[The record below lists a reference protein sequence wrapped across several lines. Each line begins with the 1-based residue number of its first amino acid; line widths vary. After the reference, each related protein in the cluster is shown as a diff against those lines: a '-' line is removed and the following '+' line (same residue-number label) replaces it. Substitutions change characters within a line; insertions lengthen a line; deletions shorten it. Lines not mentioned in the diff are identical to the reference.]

1 MNEIKAGGLIM
12 DRIEKSIEKYKELFG
27 NGVPAAYA
35 ADPEFQD
42 ILSRFIFGEVFYQG
56 NLDEK
61 QRELITLVV
70 LATNQTFPQLKAHV
84 GAALN
89 VGLTPVEIKEAVYQ
103 CAPYI
108 GFPKTLNAI
117 HEVNEVFKAKNI
129 ALPIESQQQVNEET
143 RFDKG
148 LSVQG
153 EIFGE
158 VIAKMRE
165 TAPAN
170 QKHIQDYLS
179 AFCFGDFYTRKGLDL
194 KTRELLT
201 LCIVSSLG
209 GAEGQVKAHVQGNK
223 NVGND
228 KETLITAITHCLPYM
243 GFPRTLNAL
252 NCINEVIPEN
262 E

>member
-1 MNEIKAGGLIM
+1 MN
-12 DRIEKSIEKYKELFG
+12 RVEKSKEKYKQLFG

-35 ADPEFQD
+35 TDSDFQD
-42 ILSRFIFGEVFYQG
+42 ILSRFVFGEVFYQG
-56 NLDEK
+56 NLDDK
-61 QRELITLVV
+61 HRELITLVV
-70 LATNQTFPQLKAHV
+70 LATNQTLPQLKAHV
-84 GAALN
+84 LAALN

-117 HEVNEVFKAKNI
+117 NEVNEVFKSNNI
-129 ALPIESQQQVNEET
+129 TLPLESQKQVEEDN

-148 LSVQG
+148 LATQV
-153 EIFGE
+153 EIFGDI
-158 VIAKMRE
+158 IAKMRE
-165 TAPAN
+165 GAPAN

-179 AFCFGDFYTRKGLDL
+179 SFCFGDFYTRCGLDL

-201 LCIVSSLG
+201 LCIVSALG

-228 KETLITAITHCLPYM
+228 KEILITAITHCIPYM

-252 NCINEVIPEN
+252 NCINEIIPEN
-262 E
+262 

>member
-1 MNEIKAGGLIM
+1 M
-12 DRIEKSIEKYKELFG
+12 DRVEQSKEKYKQLFG
-27 NGVPAAYA
+27 DGVPAAFA
-35 ADPEFQD
+35 TDPDFQD

-56 NLDEK
+56 NLDDK

-70 LATNQTFPQLKAHV
+70 LATNQTLPQLKAHV

-89 VGLTPVEIKEAVYQ
+89 IGLTPVEIKEAVYQ
-103 CAPYI
+103 CTPYI

-117 HEVNEVFKAKNI
+117 NEVNEVFKAKNI
-129 ALPIESQQQVNEET
+129 SLPIESRQQVDEET

-148 LSVQG
+148 LSVQV

-165 TAPAN
+165 AASSN

-179 AFCFGDFYTRKGLDL
+179 AFCFGDFYTRGGLDL

-209 GAEGQVKAHVQGNK
+209 GAEGQVKAHVQGNL

-228 KETLITAITHCLPYM
+228 KEALISAITHCLPYM

-252 NCINEVIPEN
+252 NGINEIIPEK

>member
-1 MNEIKAGGLIM
+1 M
-12 DRIEKSIEKYKELFG
+12 DRIEKSKEKFNQLFG
-27 NGVPAAYA
+27 AGVTAAYA
-35 ADPEFQD
+35 TDPDFQD
-42 ILSRFIFGEVFYQG
+42 ILSDFIFGEVFYQG
-56 NLDEK
+56 NLNDK

-70 LATNQTFPQLKAHV
+70 LSTNQTLPQLKAHV
-84 GAALN
+84 SAALN

-103 CAPYI
+103 CVPYI

-117 HEVNEVFKAKNI
+117 NEVNEVFKAKNI
-129 ALPIESQQQVNEET
+129 ALPIESQKTVDEDN

-148 LSVQG
+148 LAVQV

-158 VIAKMRE
+158 TIAKMRE
-165 TAPAN
+165 NAPAN

-179 AFCFGDFYTRKGLDL
+179 AFCFGDFYTRGGLDL

-201 LCIVSSLG
+201 LCIISALG

-252 NCINEVIPEN
+252 ASVNEIIHEI
-262 E
+262 

>member
-1 MNEIKAGGLIM
+1 MM
-12 DRIEKSIEKYKELFG
+12 DRVEKSKEKFNQLFG
-27 NGVPAAYA
+27 AGVTAAHA
-35 ADPEFQD
+35 TDPDFQD

-56 NLDEK
+56 NLDDK

-70 LATNQTFPQLKAHV
+70 LATNQTLPQLKAHV
-84 GAALN
+84 SAALN
-89 VGLTPVEIKEAVYQ
+89 VGVTPVEIKEAVYQ

-117 HEVNEVFKAKNI
+117 TEVNEAFKAKNI
-129 ALPIESQQQVNEET
+129 ALPVESQTTVDEDN

-148 LSVQG
+148 LAVQV
-153 EIFGE
+153 EIFGD
-158 VIAKMRE
+158 VIKKMQE
-165 TAPAN
+165 SAPPN
-170 QKHIQDYLS
+170 QKHMQDYLS
-179 AFCFGDFYTRKGLDL
+179 AFCFGDFYTRGGLDL

-201 LCIVSSLG
+201 LCIISSLG

-252 NCINEVIPEN
+252 ACVNEMIPEN
-262 E
+262 

>member
-1 MNEIKAGGLIM
+1 M
-12 DRIEKSIEKYKELFG
+12 DRIEKSKEKYKQLFG

-35 ADPEFQD
+35 TDPDFQD

-56 NLDEK
+56 NLDDK

-70 LATNQTFPQLKAHV
+70 LTTNQTLPQLKAHV
-84 GAALN
+84 VASLN

-117 HEVNEVFKAKNI
+117 NEVNEVFKAMNI
-129 ALPIESQQQVNEET
+129 ALPVESQKTVDEKT

-148 LSVQG
+148 LSVQV
-153 EIFGE
+153 EIFGD
-158 VIAKMRE
+158 VIAKMQE
-165 TAPAN
+165 SAPSN
-170 QKHIQDYLS
+170 QKHMQAYLS
-179 AFCFGDFYTRKGLDL
+179 AFCFGDFYTRGGLDL

-201 LCIVSSLG
+201 LCIISALG
-209 GAEGQVKAHVQGNK
+209 GAESQVKSHVLGNK
-223 NVGND
+223 NVGNN
-228 KETLITAITHCLPYM
+228 KETMITALTHCLPYI

-252 NCINEVIPEN
+252 SCVNEVIPEN
-262 E
+262 

>member
-1 MNEIKAGGLIM
+1 M
-12 DRIEKSIEKYKELFG
+12 DRIEKSKEKYKQLFG
-27 NGVPAAYA
+27 NGVPAAYDT
-35 ADPEFQD
+35 DPDFQD

-56 NLDEK
+56 DLDDK

-70 LATNQTFPQLKAHV
+70 LTTNQTLPQLKAHV
-84 GAALN
+84 VATLN

-108 GFPKTLNAI
+108 GFPKTLSAI
-117 HEVNEVFKAKNI
+117 NEVNEVFKSRNI
-129 ALPIESQQQVNEET
+129 ALPIEGQKQVDEGN

-148 LSVQG
+148 LSIQL

-158 VIAKMRE
+158 TIAKMRE
-165 TAPAN
+165 VAPAN
-170 QKHIQDYLS
+170 QKHMQDYLS
-179 AFCFGDFYTRKGLDL
+179 AFCFGDFYTRGGLDL

-243 GFPRTLNAL
+243 GFPRTLNSLA
-252 NCINEVIPEN
+252 CVNEIIPGN
-262 E
+262 

>member
-1 MNEIKAGGLIM
+1 MK
-12 DRIEKSIEKYKELFG
+12 RTEKSKEKFRQLFG
-27 NGVPAAYA
+27 DGVPATYTT
-35 ADPEFQD
+35 DPDFQD
-42 ILSRFIFGEVFYQG
+42 ILSHFIFGEVFYQG
-56 NLDEK
+56 NLDDK

-70 LATNQTFPQLKAHV
+70 LATNQTLPQLKAHV
-84 GAALN
+84 NAALN

-117 HEVNEVFKAKNI
+117 NEVNEVFKAKNI
-129 ALPIESQQQVNEET
+129 ALPIESQKTVDEDN
-143 RFDKG
+143 RFQKG
-148 LSVQG
+148 LAAQV
-153 EIFGE
+153 EIFGD
-158 VIAKMRE
+158 VIKQMQE
-165 TAPAN
+165 SAPSN
-170 QKHIQDYLS
+170 QKHMQEYLS
-179 AFCFGDFYTRKGLDL
+179 AFCFGDFYTRGGLDL

-201 LCIVSSLG
+201 FCIISALG

-252 NCINEVIPEN
+252 ACVNEIIPEN
-262 E
+262 

>member
-1 MNEIKAGGLIM
+1 M
-12 DRIEKSIEKYKELFG
+12 DRVEKSKEKYKQLFG

-35 ADPEFQD
+35 TDPDFQD

-56 NLDEK
+56 NLDDK

-70 LATNQTFPQLKAHV
+70 LATNQTLPQLKAHV
-84 GAALN
+84 SAALS
-89 VGLTPVEIKEAVYQ
+89 VGLIPVEIKEAVYQ

-108 GFPKTLNAI
+108 GFPKTLNAMN
-117 HEVNEVFKAKNI
+117 EVNEVFRSKNI
-129 ALPIESQQQVNEET
+129 PLPIESQKTVDEDN
-143 RFDKG
+143 RFEKG
-148 LSVQG
+148 LATQV

-158 VIAKMRE
+158 VITKMRE
-165 TAPAN
+165 GAPAN

-179 AFCFGDFYTRKGLDL
+179 AFCFGDFYTREGMDL

-201 LCIVSSLG
+201 LCIISALG
-209 GAEGQVKAHVQGNK
+209 GAEGQVKAHVQGNV

-228 KETLITAITHCLPYM
+228 KETLITAITHCIPYI

-252 NCINEVIPEN
+252 ASVNEIIPEN
-262 E
+262 

>member
-1 MNEIKAGGLIM
+1 M
-12 DRIEKSIEKYKELFG
+12 DRIEKSKEKFNQLFG
-27 NGVPAAYA
+27 KGVTAAHA
-35 ADPEFQD
+35 TDPDFQD
-42 ILSRFIFGEVFYQG
+42 ILSHFIFGEVFFQG
-56 NLDEK
+56 NLDDK

-84 GAALN
+84 SAALN

-117 HEVNEVFKAKNI
+117 NEVNEVFKAKNI
-129 ALPIESQQQVNEET
+129 ALPIESQNTVDEDN

-148 LSVQG
+148 LAVQV
-153 EIFGE
+153 EIFGD
-158 VIAKMRE
+158 VIAKMQE
-165 TAPAN
+165 NAPAN
-170 QKHIQDYLS
+170 QKHMQDYLS
-179 AFCFGDFYTRKGLDL
+179 AFCFGDFYTRGGLDL
-194 KTRELLT
+194 KTRELLI

-252 NCINEVIPEN
+252 ACVNEIIPEN
-262 E
+262 

>member
-1 MNEIKAGGLIM
+1 M
-12 DRIEKSIEKYKELFG
+12 DRVEKSKEKYKQLFG
-27 NGVPAAYA
+27 NGVSAAYA
-35 ADPEFQD
+35 TDPDFQD

-56 NLDEK
+56 NLDDK

-70 LATNQTFPQLKAHV
+70 LATNQTLPQLKGHV

-89 VGLTPVEIKEAVYQ
+89 VGLTPVDIKEAVYQ

-117 HEVNEVFKAKNI
+117 NEVNEVFKAKNI
-129 ALPIESQQQVNEET
+129 ALPIESQQQVDEET

-148 LSVQG
+148 LSVQV

-165 TAPAN
+165 AAPSN
-170 QKHIQDYLS
+170 LKHIQDYLS
-179 AFCFGDFYTRKGLDL
+179 AFCFGDFYTRGGLDL

-209 GAEGQVKAHVQGNK
+209 GAEAQVKAHVQGNL

-228 KETLITAITHCLPYM
+228 KETIITAITHCLPYM

-252 NCINEVIPEN
+252 NCINEIIPEK

>member
-1 MNEIKAGGLIM
+1 M
-12 DRIEKSIEKYKELFG
+12 DRIEKSKVKFKQLFG
-27 NGVPAAYA
+27 EGETAVQAT
-35 ADPEFQD
+35 DPDFQD

-56 NLDEK
+56 NLIDK
-61 QRELITLVV
+61 HRELITLVV
-70 LATNQTFPQLKAHV
+70 LATNQTLPQLKAHV
-84 GAALN
+84 DAALN
-89 VGLTPVEIKEAVYQ
+89 IGLTPIEIKEAVYQ
-103 CAPYI
+103 CVPYI

-117 HEVNEVFKAKNI
+117 NEINDVFQAKNI
-129 ALPIESQQQVNEET
+129 MLPIESQKTVNEDNRLE
-143 RFDKG
+143 KG
-148 LSVQG
+148 IAVQS
-153 EIFGE
+153 EIFGD

-165 TAPAN
+165 SAPDD

-201 LCIVSSLG
+201 LCIISALG

-228 KETLITAITHCLPYM
+228 KETLIAAITHCLPYI

-252 NCINEVIPEN
+252 ASVNELR
-262 E
+262 